1 MVTTLHRLSG
11 WRARLARYLAA
22 EQDRPIEWGASDCAL
37 FAAGGIEA
45 VTGVDLAT
53 DWRGSYAAA
62 EDAARVLRSL
72 GCRTVADLADLYL
85 PRHDRQA
92 QARPGDVVLID
103 EGALGS
109 LGISVGPAVR
119 VRGTE
124 SIGTLPLSV
133 VAAAWR
139 VG

>member
-1 MVTTLHRLSG
+1 MVTTLHRLPD

-22 EQDRPIEWGASDCAL
+22 EQDRPMAWGASDCVL

-45 VTGVDLAT
+45 VTGVDLAA
-53 DWRGSYAAA
+53 DWRGTYATA
-62 EDAARVLRSL
+62 EEAARVLRSL
-72 GCRTVADLADLYL
+72 GCRTVAELADLYL
-85 PRHDRQA
+85 SRHDRPA
-92 QARPGDVVLID
+92 QARPGDIVLIE

-119 VRGTE
+119 VRGRE
-124 SIGTLPLSV
+124 SIGTLPLSA